1 MKSRRHWFI
10 LIFACAHSVAT
21 VILGYY
27 AFEFSFMVSPQE
39 LTLCER
45 TVICLAEIF
54 AFPTRWCLAAFPSLE
69 VMGLALLF
77 LNSVLWSL
85 VLLLAFHV
93 SSKLMRTLTARLRGD
108 GCGRSFIC
116 GANSPDGDWSVKVYG
131 SKDPCDCFY
140 AYVRCT
146 DGWDA
151 SFPLGPDGDRSQ
163 QIDFRWDLPNE
174 SWGIFIDGQCW
185 AIYTY
190 RPALR
195 MDQRRLY
202 CRFGP
207 HANPYTDEEIKFTCA
222 KRRGQYPGTKGFV
235 IEE

>member
-10 LIFACAHSVAT
+10 LVFACAHLVAT
-21 VILGYY
+21 VILGSY
-27 AFEFSFMVSPQE
+27 AAQFSSIVSPEE
-39 LTLCER
+39 LTSRER
-45 TVICLAEIF
+45 TVVCLAEIF
-54 AFPTRWCLAAFPSLE
+54 ASPARWCPVVFPP
-69 VMGLALLF
+69 VMRITVLF

-93 SSKLMRTLTARLRGD
+93 SSKLMRALTTRLRGD
-108 GCGRSFIC
+108 GCGRSFVC

-131 SKDPCDCFY
+131 SKDPGDCFY
-140 AYVRCT
+140 AYARCT
-146 DGWDA
+146 DGLDT

-163 QIDFRWDLPNE
+163 QIAFRWNLPNE

-195 MDQRRLY
+195 MDQRRFHS
-202 CRFGP
+202 RSGP
-207 HANPYTDEEIKFTCA
+207 NAHPYTDEEIKFTCA